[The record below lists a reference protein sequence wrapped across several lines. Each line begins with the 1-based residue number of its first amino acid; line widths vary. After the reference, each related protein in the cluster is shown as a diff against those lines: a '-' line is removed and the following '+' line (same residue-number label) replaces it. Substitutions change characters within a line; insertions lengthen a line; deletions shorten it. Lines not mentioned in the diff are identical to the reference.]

1 MSEEM
6 VFESIVPTEIPVTIG
21 DKKYLLVEADEEAT
35 LRYEAARLKGATL
48 KDGVITFGTEVSLA
62 GPTLLSRCLYSMV
75 KTPEGSYLRGSLIP
89 LAEILSWYP
98 RHSRPLIEK
107 VKSISGLDKKEEEKV
122 ELGKK

>member
-6 VFESIVPTEIPVTIG
+6 IFESIIPTEIPVTIG

-48 KDGVITFGTEVSLA
+48 KDGVITFGTEISMA
-62 GPTLLSRCLYSMV
+62 GPILLSQCLYSMV
-75 KTPEGSYLRGSLIP
+75 KTPEGNYLRSSQVALG
-89 LAEILSWYP
+89 EILSWSP
-98 RHSRPLIEK
+98 KITRPLIEK
-107 VKSISGLDKKEEEKV
+107 AKSISGLDKKEEEKV